1 MNIKDNIEQAIAEL
15 TMAGVKFKESFYAQP
30 DSRDSAKLHRQ
41 YHTIKKLIGQLE
53 EIQHDILLSNN
64 TGKEPVLKLPDRD
77 YFIIS
82 RRDIMSRLT

>member
-1 MNIKDNIEQAIAEL
+1 MNITKHIEQAIAEL

-53 EIQHDILLSNN
+53 EIQHDILLSNM
-64 TGKEPVLKLPDRD
+64 KLPDRD

-82 RRDIMSRLT
+82 RRDVIVFIFGIRQS